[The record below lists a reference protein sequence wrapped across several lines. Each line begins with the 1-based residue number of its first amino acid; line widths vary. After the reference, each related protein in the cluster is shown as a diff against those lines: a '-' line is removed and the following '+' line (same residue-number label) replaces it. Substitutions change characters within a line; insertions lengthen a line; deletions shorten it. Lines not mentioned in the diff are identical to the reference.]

1 MARDVLCVAG
11 VLAALLACGRC
22 NIWVQNKS
30 GKLPLELATR
40 EGEVR
45 AVEVLVQHME
55 GMVEASEEAGVCVEG
70 RGGEAGGGEEGR
82 GGKEREGGLCVRVMR
97 GGHIELPV
105 EHMKEQRRPAWM
117 QMGVAGG
124 GGRKR
129 GWVGWRE
136 GCVKGGG
143 RRAHWGLGAAS

>member
-55 GMVEASEEAGVCVEG
+55 GMVEASNEAGVCVGG
-70 RGGEAGGGEEGR
+70 RGGRRGAERRGAGGRR
-82 GGKEREGGLCVRVMR
+82 G
-97 GGHIELPV
+97 
-105 EHMKEQRRPAWM
+105 
-117 QMGVAGG
+117 
-124 GGRKR
+124 
-129 GWVGWRE
+129 RE
-136 GCVKGGG
+136 GCV
-143 RRAHWGLGAAS
+143 